1 MKPLRI
7 ASYCKRVISVPIF
20 SIWRRS
26 TCALDDILGIA
37 PGTWGTAAV
46 RFIVARKYGCAARYG
61 VLLARRGLFFIGQ
74 IYFFKRCMKSNCES
88 CRLENDTFRLHSYC
102 VLHYLN
108 VSSLCYYSLVNKKNE
123 RYSAHISRYRSL
135 SRAI

>member
-37 PGTWGTAAV
+37 PGTWGAAAV
-46 RFIVARKYGCAARYG
+46 RFIVALKYGCAARYD
-61 VLLARRGLFFIGQ
+61 VLLVRSRFFFFGQ
-74 IYFFKRCMKSNCES
+74 SYFFQKMYE
-88 CRLENDTFRLHSYC
+88 E
-102 VLHYLN
+102 
-108 VSSLCYYSLVNKKNE
+108 
-123 RYSAHISRYRSL
+123 
-135 SRAI
+135 